1 MTIGGLIG
9 ETFIQ
14 TEVDFRRERAM
25 QQYNRRPHRHHRRHP
40 AWHFHRHAAGQP
52 HPGTTPAVS

>member
-14 TEVDFRRERAM
+14 NEVDFRREKTM
-25 QQYNRRPHRHHRRHP
+25 QQYNRRPAP
-40 AWHFHRHAAGQP
+40 ASQAARCM
-52 HPGTTPAVS
+52 AVRPTLG

>member
-14 TEVDFRRERAM
+14 NEVEFRRERTM
-25 QQYNRRPHRHHRRHP
+25 QQYNRRPHRHQKRHVAWPFARHP
-40 AWHFHRHAAGQP
+40 GEKHQSH
-52 HPGTTPAVS
+52 PAVS